1 MYAFLLLLILMLT
14 YTVWHYRTLQVSIQ
28 PLSQSKSVAARG
40 VLALLIVLHHYS
52 TEMGLPPTQL
62 LYPVGAMAVG
72 VFFFMS
78 GYGLSYSYAHKGD
91 DYLRHFLPKRF
102 SKIILP
108 FALAI
113 SAWQVEEVCLYGS
126 ENLPDRWALMVQG
139 LTRGCLPFSW
149 YVWVALYYYMA
160 FYLIFRFIRSLRL
173 RCVAMLTSWGVQVAL
188 VKYGF
193 GWDDYWYYSSHLF
206 IIGMIYQHAERK
218 LLRVNAYVWMALTLM
233 IALLVRVDWHFSEI
247 FFDTAFALL
256 FICGITLVDVR
267 SKVLDF
273 LGKISYEIYLVQG
286 MSLFALKDTAF
297 AIGTKAILML
307 SINIALAYLLHV
319 VVGRVG
325 RKIAFFRQ

>member
-1 MYAFLLLLILMLT
+1 MYAFLLLLILMLA
-14 YTVWHYRTLQVSIQ
+14 YTMWHYRTLQVSIQ
-28 PLSQSKSVAARG
+28 PLSQSRSVAARG

-52 TEMGLPPTQL
+52 TEMALPPTQL

-108 FALAI
+108 FFLAI
-113 SAWQVEEVCLYGS
+113 LAWQVEEICLYGI
-126 ENLPDRWALMVQG
+126 EDLPNRWSMLAQG
-139 LTRGCLPFSW
+139 LTRGWLPFSW
-149 YVWVALYYYMA
+149 YVWVALYYYIA
-160 FYLIFRFIRSLRL
+160 FYLIFRFIRSPRL
-173 RCVAMLTSWGVQVAL
+173 RWVAMLTSWGVQVAL

-193 GWDDYWYYSSHLF
+193 GWDDYWYISSHLF
-206 IIGMIYQHAERK
+206 VMGMIYQHAERN
-218 LLRVNAYVWMALTLM
+218 LLRVNAYVWMALTLVL
-233 IALLVRVDWHFSEI
+233 ALLVRVDWHFSEI

-297 AIGTKAILML
+297 AIGIKAILML
-307 SINIALAYLLHV
+307 AVNIALAYLLHV

-325 RKIAFFRQ
+325 RIITFFSR